1 MFDSIRKHQRLLQFL
16 LLLLIFPAFALFGV
30 SGYQQF
36 MADDDSVASV
46 GDSKISLR
54 EFDEAR
60 RAQFDRLRQLLGDQ
74 ADAKLLD
81 SPELVKRV
89 IDELVVQ
96 RALGIEADRQRIAVT
111 DDRLREAI
119 GGIAG
124 LRKPD
129 GTFDLERYR
138 ALLSAQGM
146 SEAMF
151 EARTRSD
158 LAIQAIPDAIGASA
172 IVPKA
177 TAVQLTQLQEQV
189 REVQELILRAR
200 DFAGNVKPT
209 DEQLRNHYETNGQA
223 FETRESAKVEYLVL
237 SADAIARRIT
247 LSEDDVRSYY
257 EQNKARYATP
267 EERRASHI
275 LLKLE
280 QGASDAQKNEVRA
293 RATELLKQVR
303 AGGDFAALA
312 KANSQDPGS
321 AASGG
326 DLGFFPR
333 EAMVKPF
340 ADAAFSLTEGEISGI
355 VESDFGLHL
364 IRLTGIR
371 PGQQRGFEQVRAEIE
386 LELRK
391 QQAGKQFAEAAEAF
405 SNLVYEQ
412 SDTLQAAAERFK
424 LEVAV
429 ANDVTRAGPAERDPK
444 VPLANPKLLAALFS
458 EDSIKT
464 RRNTEAVDVGGSTLV
479 SARIREHRP
488 AKRRPFEEVADAVRA
503 QVIEAEARK
512 LAVQAG
518 EARLKALRAG
528 EGGEAGFSA
537 VKPVSR
543 LGNPVVAP
551 AAIESIFRAS
561 AERLPAFVGVDL
573 GADGYAVYRI
583 SKVST
588 PDTAEIEKGLQ
599 RNARQLAQAYGQQSV
614 LDYVESLKARSKVTT
629 HPERVVGKR
638 EPR

>member
-1 MFDSIRKHQRLLQFL
+1 MFESIRKHQRLLQFL

-36 MADDDSVASV
+36 MADDDSVAVV

-96 RALGIEADRQRIAVT
+96 RALGIEADRKRVGIT

-119 GGIAG
+119 AGIDG

-129 GTFDLERYR
+129 GSFDLDRYR

-146 SEAMF
+146 SEAIF

-158 LAIQAIPDAIGASA
+158 LAIQAIPDSIGASA

-177 TAVQLTQLQEQV
+177 TAVQLTQLQGQI
-189 REVQELILRAR
+189 REVQELTLRAR
-200 DFAGNVKPT
+200 DFTGSVKPT
-209 DEQLRNHYETNGQA
+209 EEQLRKHYETNGQA

-247 LSEDDVRSYY
+247 LSEDDVRGYY
-257 EQNKARYATP
+257 EQNKPRYATP

-275 LLKLE
+275 LLRLDP
-280 QGASDAQKNEVRA
+280 GASDAQKSGIRA

-321 AASGG
+321 AGSGG

-340 ADAAFSLTEGEISGI
+340 ADAAFSLKEGEVSDI

-412 SDTLQAAAERFK
+412 SNDLQAAAERFK
-424 LEVAV
+424 LEIAV
-429 ANDVTRAGPAERDPK
+429 ANDVTRTGPPTRDPK
-444 VPLANPKLLAALFS
+444 APLANPKLLAALFS
-458 EDSIKT
+458 EDSVKN
-464 RRNTEAVDVGGSTLV
+464 RRNTEAVDIGGSTLV
-479 SARIREHRP
+479 SARIVEHRP
-488 AKRRPFEEVADAVRA
+488 AQRRPFEEVADAVRA

-518 EARLKALRAG
+518 KERLEALRAG
-528 EGGEAGFSA
+528 EGGAEGFSA

-551 AAIESIFRAS
+551 AAIESIFRAN

-573 GADGYAVYRI
+573 GAEGYAVYRI

-588 PDTAEIEKGLQ
+588 PDAAEIEKGLQ

-614 LDYVESLKARSKVTT
+614 LDYVESLKARSKVVT

-638 EPR
+638 EAR